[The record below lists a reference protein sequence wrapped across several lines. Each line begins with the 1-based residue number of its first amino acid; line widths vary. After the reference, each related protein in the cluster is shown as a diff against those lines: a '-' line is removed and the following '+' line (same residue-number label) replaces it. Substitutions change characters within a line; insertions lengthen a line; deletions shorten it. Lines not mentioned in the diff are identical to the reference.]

1 MIRKWQCI
9 LVTQDFGLQAHWQNT
24 LKTYP
29 QEICGSFTDLKKRRW
44 HELSMVWLDCALPG
58 LPAWSDPQWPLLIQ
72 SSGMRLLAAAS
83 FPKDEDAIAALGA
96 GCAGYCH
103 AFAGPDTLLQVAQV
117 VQAGHIWVGPSLMNR
132 LIQGANRAADIVKP
146 GSTDWSVLLTPR
158 EVEIA
163 KLAAKGESN
172 QQIADICGISERTVK
187 AHLSAIFEKL
197 QISDRLQLALKV
209 HGIA

>member
-9 LVTQDFGLQAHWQNT
+9 LVTQDFGLQAHWQKA

-29 QEICGSFTDLKKRRW
+29 QEICGSFADLNKRTW
-44 HELSMVWLDCALPG
+44 HEPVMVWLDCALPG
-58 LPAWSDPQWPLLIQ
+58 LPAWGDPQWSLLIQ
-72 SSGMRLLAAAS
+72 SKGMRLLAAAS
-83 FPKDEDAIAALGA
+83 NPKDEDAIAALGA

-117 VQAGHIWVGPSLMNR
+117 VEAGHVWIGPSLMNR
-132 LIQGANRAADIVKP
+132 LIQGANRAADIAKP
-146 GSTDWSVLLTPR
+146 THAGWSALLTPR
-158 EVEIA
+158 EIEIA

-172 QQIADICGISERTVK
+172 QQIADVCGISERTVK